1 MKKNIWKRLIIDSQ
15 EKDLSH
21 VIPRN
26 LAIPTEVNKIIS
38 LIGVRRGGKTYL
50 LYSLI
55 HQLRK
60 RVHPTSIVFINLE
73 DDRLF
78 PLHLSDMNEF
88 VESYYELF
96 PEHKNTMVYFFF
108 DEIQNVPEWEKFIR
122 RLQDTEQCRIFI
134 TGSSAKFLSKE
145 IATSLRG
152 RTVSFEVF
160 PLSFTEYL
168 RFQDIP
174 VQIHSSRGVAKIRHA
189 LAQYIAQGGF
199 PETVGL
205 NEDLCQKILHEYL
218 GLIMYH
224 DVIERHG
231 AANTFLLK
239 FLIKYCFANI
249 SNLLSFNKLY
259 NDFRSQGIQLSKNTL
274 YEYISYLEDAY
285 ALFTVPVYATSL
297 REGMRNPK
305 KIYSIDHALKQ
316 IVEVPFSADTGR
328 IYENIVFLELRRKGR
343 ELFYVKGKKEV
354 DFLFFEKGK
363 YRLINVCYDIEHPE
377 TKKRE
382 INGLSEVM
390 KRLKCMEAVLIT
402 GEKEE
407 TIKVESKKIQV
418 VPLWKWLLRD
428 ENR

>member
-1 MKKNIWKRLIIDSQ
+1 M
-15 EKDLSH
+15 
-21 VIPRN
+21 
-26 LAIPTEVNKIIS
+26 
-38 LIGVRRGGKTYL
+38 
-50 LYSLI
+50 
-55 HQLRK
+55 
-60 RVHPTSIVFINLE
+60 
-73 DDRLF
+73 
-78 PLHLSDMNEF
+78 
-88 VESYYELF
+88 
-96 PEHKNTMVYFFF
+96 
-108 DEIQNVPEWEKFIR
+108 
-122 RLQDTEQCRIFI
+122 
-134 TGSSAKFLSKE
+134 
-145 IATSLRG
+145 
-152 RTVSFEVF
+152 
-160 PLSFTEYL
+160 
-168 RFQDIP
+168 
-174 VQIHSSRGVAKIRHA
+174 HSSRGVAKIRNA
-189 LAQYIAQGGF
+189 LAQYIAKGGF

-205 NEDLCQKILHEYL
+205 NDDLCQKILHEYL

-224 DVIERHG
+224 DIIERHS

-316 IVEVPFSADTGR
+316 IVEIPFSADTGR

-354 DFLFFEKGK
+354 DFLFIEKGK

-407 TIKVESKKIQV
+407 TIKVESKKVQV
-418 VPLWKWLLRD
+418 VPLWKWLLGD